1 MSLKDKIFE
10 AGIVGCGGA
19 GFPTHVKMSGSSVDY
34 LILNGAECEPL
45 LHTDRYMMLNCSDE
59 IVWAADAV
67 RREIGAVRCVIAIKE
82 HYRAQ
87 KRALEKSIETLGAQI
102 EIFEFP
108 ESFYPAGD
116 EQVMVYEVT
125 GRTVPPAGIP
135 LDVGCVVS
143 NVSTMYCIY
152 NAIHDKPFT
161 HKVLTVTGRVR
172 EPLVIKVPL
181 GTPFEDCL
189 KLAGGALDEDYFVLN
204 GGPMM
209 GRPMTKAQALQSS
222 VTKTTSGFIV
232 LPSGCAH
239 ELSAQMPVEHT
250 LNRARHACIQC
261 SYCTL
266 MCPRNLIGHP
276 LEPHKIMRKMS
287 LCRPI
292 DEMLDDPD
300 IQAAALCCECGI
312 CEIYACPMGLQPRK
326 VNTLIKAEL
335 ARAGIRYEKG
345 KGLVE
350 ANAFRE
356 DRKAPT
362 GRVAIRSGVG
372 EFMNIEID
380 GFKECEDTEKVYLP
394 LKQHIGAPCVPKVSV
409 GDIVVAGQKIAEC
422 PENALGT
429 NLHAS
434 ISGEVVKTDGEIVIE
449 RR

>member
-67 RREIGAVRCVIAIKE
+67 RREIGAARCVIAIKE

-209 GRPMTKAQALQSS
+209 GKSVS
-222 VTKTTSGFIV
+222 VTTFPTIKGTSGI
-232 LPSGCAH
+232 LMLN
-239 ELSAQMPVEHT
+239 EKDAQPRKVS
-250 LNRARHACIQC
+250 NCI
-261 SYCTL
+261 
-266 MCPRNLIGHP
+266 R
-276 LEPHKIMRKMS
+276 
-287 LCRPI
+287 
-292 DEMLDDPD
+292 
-300 IQAAALCCECGI
+300 CGK
-312 CEIYACPMGLQPRK
+312 CMEACPMGLEPYLLNR
-326 VNTLIKAEL
+326 L
-335 ARAGIRYEKG
+335 ARLKDFEETERHNIMDCIECGSCEYTCPANIPLVDYIRFG
-345 KGLVE
+345 K
-350 ANAFRE
+350 N
-356 DRKAPT
+356 KT
-362 GRVAIRSGVG
+362 GQIIRSR
-372 EFMNIEID
+372 N
-380 GFKECEDTEKVYLP
+380 
-394 LKQHIGAPCVPKVSV
+394 
-409 GDIVVAGQKIAEC
+409 QK
-422 PENALGT
+422 
-429 NLHAS
+429 
-434 ISGEVVKTDGEIVIE
+434 
-449 RR
+449 